1 MFKRQFIKRKT
12 EIIPPSKDPTLH
24 EVIKNSYEKNK
35 KKNIKGYDLDESLS
49 NHNQQ
54 VYYNKNN
61 NKLLYSVTGTHNLSD
76 VGTDIMLG
84 LGRIKNTKR
93 YKEADETLK
102 KAKSKY
108 GVDKAMIAS
117 HSLGSSIGSLV
128 GSGNDDI
135 YSLDKGAVGQKVRN
149 NEKNFRTQGDIVSL
163 LSNNDSNTTNL
174 INPHEPTGH
183 FIKDVLNAHNV
194 NNIKNENIHII

>member
-1 MFKRQFIKRKT
+1 MFKKQFIKRKT
-12 EIIPPSKDPTLH
+12 ENIPPSKDPTLH
-24 EVIKNSYEKNK
+24 EVIQNSYAKNK
-35 KKNIKGYDLDESLS
+35 IKNIKGYDLDKNLS

-54 VYYNKNN
+54 VYYNKDNK
-61 NKLLYSVTGTHNLSD
+61 KLLYSVAGTHNMSD

-102 KAKSKY
+102 KAKIKY
-108 GVDKAMIAS
+108 NVDKATIAS

-135 YSLDKGAVGQKVRN
+135 YSLDKGAVGQKPRN
-149 NEKNFRTQGDIVSL
+149 NEKNYRTQGDIVSL
-163 LSNNDSNTTNL
+163 FSRNDPNTTNL
-174 INPHEPTGH
+174 INPHEPTGR
-183 FIKDVLNAHNV
+183 FIIDALNAHNV
-194 NNIKNENIHII
+194 NNIKNENIPII